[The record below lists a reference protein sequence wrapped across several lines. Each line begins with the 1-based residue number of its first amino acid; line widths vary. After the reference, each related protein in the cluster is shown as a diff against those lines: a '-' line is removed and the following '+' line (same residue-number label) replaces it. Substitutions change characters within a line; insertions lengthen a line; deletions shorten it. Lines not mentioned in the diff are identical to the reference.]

1 MLKHISI
8 LAAIL
13 VIAFS
18 LNSVVLAQQENQ
30 KPAKAPKTEV
40 KKEVSNVQAQ
50 SKVNVEKKTEATK
63 KTEVKKTEKEATQ
76 KEEMKKAENEKAP
89 TVKKTHHPKMKSE
102 TKETST
108 NPKK

>member
-18 LNSVVLAQQENQ
+18 LNSVVLAQQEGQ
-30 KPAKAPKTEV
+30 KQVKAPKTEV
-40 KKEVSNVQAQ
+40 KKEVSKVPAQ
-50 SKVNVEKKTEATK
+50 SKVTVEEKTTATK
-63 KTEVKKTEKEATQ
+63 KAEVKKTETEATQ
-76 KEEMKKAENEKAP
+76 KEEMKKAEKEKAP
-89 TVKKTHHPKMKSE
+89 EVKKMERTKVKSG
-102 TKETST
+102 TKESST